1 MLAVASRYPG
11 ATVRLQADTVSAML
25 VDGTEV
31 EFRPIGP
38 DDKPLLE
45 RGMAKLSPA
54 SRRLRFMSSVDNLS
68 RSQLAYLTEI
78 DHQAHLAWGALVAG
92 EPVAVAR
99 IIRHPDESASAEI
112 AITVVDEWQRRGV
125 GKLLVRLLAEVGRS
139 LGVERFDFEALA
151 ENQGIVRLL
160 GGFGA
165 VHSLSEG
172 VVSGSLP
179 VAAIEPAMFSGGE
192 LLELAQIARRR
203 DAAGRTRPVNLPGS
217 ASSGE

>member
-1 MLAVASRYPG
+1 M
-11 ATVRLQADTVSAML
+11 TLQTGTVSAVL
-25 VDGTEV
+25 ADGAEV
-31 EFRPIGP
+31 EFRPVGP

-45 RGMAKLSPA
+45 RGMANLSPA

-78 DHQAHLAWGALVAG
+78 DHRSHLAWGALAAG

-99 IIRHPDESASAEI
+99 LIRRPDSPSAEI
-112 AITVVDEWQRRGV
+112 AITVVDDWQGRGV
-125 GKLLVRLLAEVGRS
+125 GRLLVRLLAEIGRS
-139 LGVERFDFEALA
+139 VGIETFDFEALP

-179 VAAIEPAMFSGGE
+179 IATIEPATFFGGD
-192 LLELAQIARRR
+192 LLELADDARQS
-203 DAAGRTRPVNLPGS
+203 GETTRTVKLSGPGS
-217 ASSGE
+217 GGE